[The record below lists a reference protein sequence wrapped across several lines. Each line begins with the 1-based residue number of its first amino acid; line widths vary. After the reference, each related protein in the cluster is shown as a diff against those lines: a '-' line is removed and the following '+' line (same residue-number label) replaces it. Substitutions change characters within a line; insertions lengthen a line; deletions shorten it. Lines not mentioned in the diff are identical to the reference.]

1 MSPDCARQGAARDP
15 TKDRMPMPSPV
26 ARDFTPLFKP
36 GSIAII
42 GASSDPKTIS
52 GQPLLYLR
60 KHGYKGAVYPVN
72 PKYPQIGDLACYPDV
87 ASLPAVPDVA
97 VIAVAAKMALPMLRA
112 CGEKGIRFVIILTA
126 GFAETGAEGAAAQ
139 DEIRAIAEHYGIG
152 VIGPNCQGMMNIED
166 RIHLGF
172 GAPYGMTFRKGGMS
186 VTSQSGAWGNSILI
200 LANEEGLGFR
210 RYVSTGNEAC
220 ITSLDLIDS
229 YIDDPETRIIT
240 GYVEGFKDARRTV
253 AIGHKA
259 LAAGKPMLMWK
270 VGTSEAGAAAAAS
283 HTANLGGTPA
293 LYKAAFHQAGIIEV
307 TDVSDLA
314 DCTRALLS
322 GRLPRGNRLGILTA
336 SGGAGI
342 LMADN
347 AAKAGMEIAKLTPDT
362 IAGRRRILPAHAG
375 FNNPIDVTGG
385 AGSDLEMYRQALMLV
400 AEDPNVDML
409 GIPLAAVSGPNA
421 QGLVTQVA
429 AVARAVD
436 IPILVA
442 WQGDDEQNKEGY
454 ALLDSVGVPRY
465 KTPVRCARGFDALWQ
480 FVNAQRRLERLRT
493 DKPMVLGSTPARAML
508 AGRKSDLA
516 EYEAKR
522 VLTEYGIAVTREKLA
537 TSGDEARR
545 FAAEIGFPVAL
556 KVQSAGIPHKTEA
569 GGVRIGLAD
578 ADAVGK
584 AYDDILAS
592 ARAYAP
598 QAKIDGVLVQAMVQG
613 GVEIILGVKNDPLF
627 GPAIMFGLGG
637 IFAEVMKDVT
647 FRLAPVSR
655 FEAMEMIRE
664 VRAFPLLDGA
674 RGKPK
679 CDVDAVADAIVRLS
693 ALAIDL
699 QEVVGEIDINPLFA
713 LPAGKGVIAGDA
725 LIKPLAATEQH

>member
-1 MSPDCARQGAARDP
+1 MTSSA
-15 TKDRMPMPSPV
+15 S
-26 ARDFTPLFKP
+26 RDFTSLFKP
-36 GSIAII
+36 KSVAII
-42 GASSDPKTIS
+42 GASSDAKTIS
-52 GQPLLYLR
+52 GQPMVYLK
-60 KHGYKGAVYPVN
+60 KHGYTGTIYPVN
-72 PKYPQIGDLACYPDV
+72 PKYQQIGDTPCYADI

-97 VIAVAAKMALPMLRA
+97 VIAVSAKMALPMLRA
-112 CGEKGIRFVIILTA
+112 CGEKGIPFVIILTA
-126 GFAETGAEGAAAQ
+126 GFAETGAEGAKAQ
-139 DEIRAIAEHYGIG
+139 DEIRAIAQRYNIG

-166 RIHLGF
+166 RIHIGF
-172 GAPYGMTFRKGGMS
+172 GAPYGMSYRKGGMS

-220 ITSLDLIDS
+220 TTSLDLIDS

-240 GYVEGFKDARRTV
+240 GYVEGFKDAHRTV

-259 LAAGKPMLMWK
+259 LAAGKPLLMWK

-322 GRLPRGNRLGILTA
+322 GRMPRGNRLGILTA

-347 AAKAGMEIAKLTPDT
+347 AAKAGMEIAKLTPET
-362 IAGRRRILPAHAG
+362 TAALRKILPAHAG

-429 AVARAVD
+429 AVARATD

-480 FVNAQRRLERLRT
+480 FVNAQRRLERNRSE
-493 DKPMVLGSTPARAML
+493 KPLELHSTSAKALL
-508 AGRKSDLA
+508 AGRKTDLA

-522 VLTEYGIAVTREKLA
+522 VLADYGIAVTKEKLA
-537 TSGDEARR
+537 TSKEQARAL
-545 FAAEIGFPVAL
+545 AAEIGFPVAL
-556 KVQSAGIPHKTEA
+556 KVQSADIPHKTEA

-578 ADAVGK
+578 ADAVAQ
-584 AYDDILAS
+584 AYEDILAS
-592 ARAYAP
+592 SLAYAP
-598 QAKIDGVLVQAMVQG
+598 QAKIDGVLVQSMVSG
-613 GVEIILGVKNDPLF
+613 GVEIILGVNNDPLF

-647 FRLAPVSR
+647 FRLAPISR
-655 FEAMEMIRE
+655 FDAEEMIRE

-679 CDVDAVADAIVRLS
+679 ADVAALADAIVRLS

-699 QEVVGEIDINPLFA
+699 KDEVAEIDINPLFV
-713 LPAGKGVIAGDA
+713 LPAGKGVVAGDA
-725 LIKPLAATEQH
+725 LIKPKASSAAH

>member
-1 MSPDCARQGAARDP
+1 
-15 TKDRMPMPSPV
+15 MPSP
-26 ARDFTPLFKP
+26 ASRDFTSLFKP
-36 GSIAII
+36 NSVAII

-52 GQPLLYLR
+52 GQPMAYLK
-60 KHGYKGAVYPVN
+60 KHGYKGAIYPVN
-72 PKYPQIGDLACYPDV
+72 PKYQQIGDTPCYADI
-87 ASLPAVPDVA
+87 ASIPAVPDVA
-97 VIAVAAKMALPMLRA
+97 VIAVSAKMALPMLRA
-112 CGEKGIRFVIILTA
+112 CGEKGIPFVIILTA
-126 GFAETGAEGAAAQ
+126 GFAETGADGAKAQ
-139 DEIRAIAEHYGIG
+139 DEIRAIAERYNIG
-152 VIGPNCQGMMNIED
+152 VIGPNCQGIMNIED
-166 RIHLGF
+166 RIHIGF
-172 GAPYGMTFRKGGMS
+172 GAPYGMTYRKGSMS

-220 ITSLDLIDS
+220 TTSLDLIDS
-229 YIDDPETRIIT
+229 YIDDPETRIIA
-240 GYVEGFKDARRTV
+240 GYVEGFKDAHRTV

-322 GRLPRGNRLGILTA
+322 GRMPRGNRLGILTA

-347 AAKAGMEIAKLTPDT
+347 AAKAGMEIAKLTPET
-362 IAGRRRILPAHAG
+362 IAALRKILPAHAG

-429 AVARAVD
+429 AVARATD

-480 FVNAQRRLERLRT
+480 FVNAQRRLERNRSE
-493 DKPMVLGSTPARAML
+493 KPLVLHSASAKSLL
-508 AGRKSDLA
+508 AGRKTDLA

-522 VLTEYGIAVTREKLA
+522 VLADYGIAVTQEKLA
-537 TSGDEARR
+537 TSKEQARE
-545 FAAEIGFPVAL
+545 FAAAIGFPVAL
-556 KVQSAGIPHKTEA
+556 KVQSADIPHKTEA

-578 ADAVGK
+578 AAAVAQ
-584 AYDDILAS
+584 AYEDILAS
-592 ARAYAP
+592 SRAYAP
-598 QAKIDGVLVQAMVQG
+598 QAKIDGVLVQSMVSG
-613 GVEIILGVKNDPLF
+613 GVEIILGVNNDPLF

-647 FRLAPVSR
+647 FRLAPLSR
-655 FEAMEMIRE
+655 FDAEEMIRE

-679 CDVDAVADAIVRLS
+679 ADIAALADAIVRLS
-693 ALAIDL
+693 ALAVDL
-699 QEVVGEIDINPLFA
+699 KDEVAEIDINPLFV
-713 LPAGKGVIAGDA
+713 LPAGKGVVAGDA
-725 LIKPLAATEQH
+725 LIKPKTSSAAH